1 MDDLEKILSQ
11 HPLLHGLPPQH
22 LRVLAGCASNVRF
35 NAGRIIFREGQEA
48 TGCYFIRSGRV
59 AVEIYAAQPG
69 PVTIETISEG
79 GILGW
84 SWLVPPYR
92 THFDAR
98 AVELT
103 RAIAID
109 TTCLRGKMTQDHD
122 LGYELLNRFA
132 QVIVQRLTAASIQ
145 LLDIYAVRERG

>member
-1 MDDLEKILSQ
+1 MDDLEGILGQ
-11 HPLLHGLPPQH
+11 HPLLQDLAPRH
-22 LRVLAGCASNVRF
+22 LRELAGCASNVRF
-35 NAGRIIFREGQEA
+35 NAGQMIFHEEDEA

-59 AVEIYAAQPG
+59 AIEIYAGPPG
-69 PVTIETISEG
+69 PVTIETVSEG

-109 TTCLRGKMTQDHD
+109 TTCLRAKMTQDHD

-145 LLDIYAVRERG
+145 LLDIYRVRERG